1 MLKRLISIF
10 LLFIMITSPVIAEEN
25 IKIISEITHDFNLS
39 AKPEYVVLR
48 TKEDI
53 NLEDGTIIPQNTL
66 LTAEVMEAQ
75 KERRW
80 HKSGFIVCK
89 LNTYLVNEESETV
102 DISDKNIYLIAKKY
116 EAVNKKDAAI
126 LTSELVLTQAASIVG
141 SCFIIFAPVDI
152 VYFFTKGAITKEKD
166 PNWFKSGVSCAYD
179 NSICWFWLKGKPIDL
194 KENDSVKLKSVK
206 EKRALKLTKQIEK
219 RNAKQAIKDK
229 KKQAKLEQK
238 QIKKKAKAKI

>member
-1 MLKRLISIF
+1 M
-10 LLFIMITSPVIAEEN
+10 
-25 IKIISEITHDFNLS
+25 
-39 AKPEYVVLR
+39 
-48 TKEDI
+48 
-53 NLEDGTIIPQNTL
+53 
-66 LTAEVMEAQ
+66 
-75 KERRW
+75 RW
-80 HKSGFIVCK
+80 

-152 VYFFTKGAITKEKD
+152 VYFFTKGSITKEKD

-179 NSICWFWLKGKPIDL
+179 NSICWFWLKGKPLDL